1 MAVLVTGVNGLVGI
15 HTAKILL
22 EEGFEV
28 VGHDSNRSG
37 ELAFYPEVAEKIR
50 FVWGDI
56 TQFSHLLETVERYR
70 ADEVIHLASIRN
82 EVLFKAVPS
91 ELFRVNLGG
100 TQNLL
105 ELARLGKVKKIVLAS
120 TAAVYGKMEDPAYFI
135 PEDAPQNPV
144 GIYANSKAMCE
155 SLVRCYRNVYGV
167 DGVVVRPSRVWGRMA
182 NLDTLEFGN
191 PLSSFVY
198 KLLTGEPIREAT
210 GADFGGDFSYASD
223 VAFGFCRALITE
235 QPKSWIY
242 NIGPGMFY
250 RLAEVAEI
258 LRQLFPGSEVS
269 VGPGM
274 TPYVTQSPIRGP
286 LDIRRAREELGYSIR
301 YELREALEHFI
312 AQVRERAKP

>member
-15 HTAKILL
+15 HTAKTLI
-22 EEGFEV
+22 EEGFDV
-28 VGHDSNRSG
+28 IGHDSSRSG
-37 ELAFYPEVAEKIR
+37 ELAFYPEVAKKIR

-56 TQFSHLLETVERYR
+56 TQFSHLLETVETHHV
-70 ADEVIHLASIRN
+70 DEVIHLASIRN
-82 EVLFKAVPS
+82 EVLYKAVPS

-105 ELARLGKVKKIVLAS
+105 ELARLGKLKKIVLAS
-120 TAAVYGKMEDPAYFI
+120 TAAVYGKMEDPAHLI
-135 PEDAPQNPV
+135 PEETPQNPV

-198 KLLTGEPIREAT
+198 KVLKGEPIRDPS
-210 GADFGGDFSYASD
+210 GADFGGDFSYAPD
-223 VAFGFCRALITE
+223 VAYGFCRALITPK
-235 QPKSWIY
+235 PKSWIY
-242 NIGPGMFY
+242 NIGPAKFY
-250 RLAEVAEI
+250 RLAGVAEI
-258 LRQLFPGSEVS
+258 LRQLFPGAEIA

-274 TPYVTQSPIRGP
+274 APYVTQSPIRGP
-286 LDIRRAREELGYSIR
+286 LDIRRAREELGYEIR

-312 AQVRERAKP
+312 AQVRERAKL